1 MVHLVPIDA
10 EESSSKMVF
19 KEDLLS
25 LERMVGIFL
34 ESREAKELPII
45 VILDCCRTESRAGA
59 IFKGESFQFQ
69 GTSLEVG
76 REANIAILYS
86 TAQGQVAMDG
96 LGQNSPYTKILLESL
111 LKGLTVSEINNEI
124 TARLTSSS
132 QQVGYYIYS
141 SFFSPST

>member
-45 VILDCCRTESRAGA
+45 VILDCCRTESKAGA
-59 IFKGESFQFQ
+59 VFKGDLFQ
-69 GTSLEVG
+69 GTLLELG
-76 REANIAILYS
+76 R
-86 TAQGQVAMDG
+86 VAMDG
-96 LGQNSPYTKILLESL
+96 L
-111 LKGLTVSEINNEI
+111 V
-124 TARLTSSS
+124 
-132 QQVGYYIYS
+132 
-141 SFFSPST
+141 